1 MKMVVHFIFE
11 DRKDLVASAMTGE
24 ELGIRKFGFQP
35 LSQSCQFVF
44 RLQTVK

>member
-24 ELGIRKFGFQP
+24 EGGVGIGRGESLGQCGEVG
-35 LSQSCQFVF
+35 L
-44 RLQTVK
+44 